1 MTSSISSDLQA
12 QSADKALAFIARL
25 GRDLCT
31 WSDPVP
37 CLRAALPAIALV
49 AGVEDIALALPEE
62 GIHAAPAAGGR
73 TVDFPI
79 TLTGHQVGTLAVRPP
94 PGRKLTGVQR
104 DIVRTVADLAALALA
119 NAGLVARLVEQE
131 SVRRELELAAEIQRD
146 LLPRCQPGT
155 APIFGVNRPARTVSG
170 DFFDF
175 FTLRDGTIPF
185 ALGDVSGKGMNAA
198 LLMVKTASLFRCL
211 GKTAGDPVT
220 LLRAINREIYE
231 TMSRGMFVTMVA
243 GLYDPSTGIVRFA
256 NAGHEPP
263 MFRRRDRSYE
273 TFPATTPPLGILPEI
288 DFVQNVVN
296 LNNGEFYIFSDGLTE
311 FIYDGDEMLGADGLV
326 HMVEALA
333 ELPLTDRVLG
343 VLDELDKAGWEARDD
358 LTMLVIDD
366 AWMPPAL
373 ETAAVA
379 ADGPTR
385 DTGGADA

>member
-1 MTSSISSDLQA
+1 MLSDLQE

-31 WSDPVP
+31 WADPEP

-49 AGVEDIALALPEE
+49 AGVEEIGLTLHADE
-62 GIHAAPAAGGR
+62 GAAQPDGAAF
-73 TVDFPI
+73 DFPVI
-79 TLTGHQVGTLAVRPP
+79 LTGHQVGTLTVRTRT
-94 PGRKLTGVQR
+94 GRKLTGVQS
-104 DIVRTVADLAALALA
+104 DIVRTVADLAALAVA
-119 NAGLVARLVEQE
+119 NAGLVDRLVEQE
-131 SVRRELELAAEIQRD
+131 GVRRELEMAAEIQRD
-146 LLPRCQPGT
+146 LLPRCEPGA

-175 FTLRDGTIPF
+175 YTMRDGTIPF

-198 LLMVKTASLFRCL
+198 LLMAKTASLFRCL

-220 LLRAINREIYE
+220 LLRAINREIHE
-231 TMSRGMFVTMVA
+231 TQSRGMFVTMVA
-243 GLYDPSTGIVRFA
+243 GIYDPATGVVRFA

-296 LNNGEFYIFSDGLTE
+296 LNNGEFFVFSDGLTE

-326 HMVEALA
+326 HMLEAFA
-333 ELPLTDRVLG
+333 DLPLTERVLG
-343 VLDELDKAGWEARDD
+343 VLDELDGAGWEARDD

-366 AWMPPAL
+366 AWMPPAP
-373 ETAAVA
+373 EVAVV
-379 ADGPTR
+379 
-385 DTGGADA
+385 DTHAIDPGGGSA

>member
-1 MTSSISSDLQA
+1 LT
-12 QSADKALAFIARL
+12 
-25 GRDLCT
+25 
-31 WSDPVP
+31 V
-37 CLRAALPAIALV
+37 
-49 AGVEDIALALPEE
+49 
-62 GIHAAPAAGGR
+62 R
-73 TVDFPI
+73 T
-79 TLTGHQVGTLAVRPP
+79 RK
-94 PGRKLTGVQR
+94 GRKLTGVQS
-104 DIVRTVADLAALALA
+104 DIVRTVADLAALAVA
-119 NAGLVARLVEQE
+119 NAGLVDRLVEQE

-146 LLPRCQPGT
+146 LLPRCEPGE

-175 FTLRDGTIPF
+175 FSLRDGTIPF

-198 LLMVKTASLFRCL
+198 LLMVKTASLFRSL

-220 LLRAINREIYE
+220 LLRAINREIHE
-231 TMSRGMFVTMVA
+231 TQSRGMFVTMVA
-243 GLYDPSTGIVRFA
+243 GLYDPSTGVVRFA

-296 LNNGEFYIFSDGLTE
+296 LNNGEFVVFSDGLTE

-326 HMVEALA
+326 HMMEAFA
-333 ELPLTDRVLG
+333 ELPLTERVLG
-343 VLDELDKAGWEARDD
+343 VLDELDGAGWEARDD

-373 ETAAVA
+373 EEAAVPA
-379 ADGPTR
+379 SDVPVSGP
-385 DTGGADA
+385 GGAGA